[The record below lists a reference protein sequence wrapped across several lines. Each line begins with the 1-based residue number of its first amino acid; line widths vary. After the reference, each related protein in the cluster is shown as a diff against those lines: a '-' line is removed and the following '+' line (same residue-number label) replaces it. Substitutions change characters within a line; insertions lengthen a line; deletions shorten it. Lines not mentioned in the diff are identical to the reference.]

1 METTNEKNVQESE
14 QSTRKTII
22 GELALLV
29 AVLINSFGVVLMLYS
44 NAGISA
50 ISSVPYAFSLAWPK
64 LSLGTWIYSK
74 QHLLSA

>member
-64 LSLGTWIYSK
+64 LSLGTWT
-74 QHLLSA
+74 

>member
-29 AVLINSFGVVLMLYS
+29 AVLINSFGCVFDGKRS
-44 NAGISA
+44 WNCRRFAR
-50 ISSVPYAFSLAWPK
+50 
-64 LSLGTWIYSK
+64 
-74 QHLLSA
+74 

>member
-29 AVLINSFGVVLMLYS
+29 AVLINSFGVVFIFINS
-44 NAGISA
+44 AFNSSFHCCTNALVFIS
-50 ISSVPYAFSLAWPK
+50 ITMTSFLC
-64 LSLGTWIYSK
+64 
-74 QHLLSA
+74 